1 MSRKNK
7 TKPPYILR
15 PKQRSA
21 KFALTDPSL
30 WHIKLIAYGGAAE
43 GGKSFLAADW
53 LIDMCMDK
61 EFTNLKYS
69 ACAVDIEKSKATIQ
83 DKINE
88 VATLKGL
95 VKDVHYTYN
104 KNDHEFTFLA
114 TGSRIV
120 LFGLPKKK
128 DNEWLRG
135 YEWTGSWVD
144 ESDTIDEAVLKAH
157 YKRVGRYNNTILI
170 PMEEMTDQEK
180 IDNPQYEEYK
190 GYDKLIVP
198 KKLLETFNPTNG
210 HPYTRFY
217 IPWRDK
223 TQLTLKEPRL
233 FIRSYVYDNYAEN
246 SERIKDMENEPEGIE
261 KDKSFYG
268 RFDINYSEK
277 AIFKSEQVNKLFTQ
291 IAEHTGEKS
300 AIIDVSSIGTSK
312 DSTAIGIWNGL
323 DMYYHE
329 ELNRFKTFED
339 LRDYIVS
346 LLLKHDVRMAN
357 VVIDANGVGNMLI
370 SSEKF
375 KGAKSF
381 MAHNSVIK
389 EETGNINM
397 FKKGRNI
404 LSKKY
409 TGRYRRLKDQC
420 TVMLSDYVNDGLMSV
435 SVNRQN
441 ITDTIKKELLI
452 YELIAN
458 DNDIIQVTPKSTF
471 RRLNQGKSPDT
482 TDLMVMR
489 MFLILL
495 EDNLFKPKPR
505 NERKFIKNKKTTS
518 NYV

>member
-7 TKPPYILR
+7 AKPPYILR

-30 WHIKLIAYGGAAE
+30 WYVKLIAYGGAAE

-61 EFTNLKYS
+61 QFTNLKYC

-83 DKINE
+83 DKVHE
-88 VATLKGL
+88 VCTLKGL

-120 LFGLPKKK
+120 LFGLPKKAN
-128 DNEWLRG
+128 NEWLRG

-170 PMEEMTDQEK
+170 PEADMTDQEK
-180 IDNPQYEEYK
+180 IDNPQYKEYG
-190 GYDKLIVP
+190 GYDKVQVP

-223 TQLTLKEPRL
+223 TQLNLKEPRI

-277 AIFKSEQVNKLFTQ
+277 AIFDSNAVNKMFKNKVKP
-291 IAEHTGEKS
+291 GEKVCVV
-300 AIIDVSSIGTSK
+300 DVASIGKNK
-312 DSTAIGIWNGL
+312 DKTAISMWDGL
-323 DMYYHE
+323 DMYYYE
-329 ELNRFKTFED
+329 ELNRFKNYEP
-339 LRDYIVS
+339 LRDYIAGLLIRHGVS
-346 LLLKHDVRMAN
+346 NNNLI
-357 VVIDANGVGNMLI
+357 IDDNGVGNLLI
-370 SSEKF
+370 KSEKF
-375 KGAKSF
+375 KGAKAF

-389 EETGNINM
+389 EKTGNINM
-397 FKKGRNI
+397 FKKGKNI
-404 LSKKY
+404 LSEKY

-420 TVMLSDYVNDGLMSV
+420 TVLLSDYVNDGLVSV
-435 SVNRQN
+435 SIKNGKLE
-441 ITDTIKKELLI
+441 DTIKKELLI
-452 YELIAN
+452 YELVKN
-458 DNDIIQVTPKSTF
+458 DNDIIQVTPKSVF
-471 RRLNQGKSPDT
+471 RGLNQGKSPDT

-489 MFLILL
+489 MFLVLL
-495 EDNLFKPKPR
+495 EDSLYKSKPR
-505 NERKFIKNKKTTS
+505 SERKFIKNKRKIS